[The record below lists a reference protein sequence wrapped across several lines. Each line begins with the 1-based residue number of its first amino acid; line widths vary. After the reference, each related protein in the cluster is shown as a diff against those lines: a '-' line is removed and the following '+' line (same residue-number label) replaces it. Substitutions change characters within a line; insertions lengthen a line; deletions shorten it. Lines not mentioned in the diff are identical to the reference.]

1 MRLKITVHAQ
11 LGQILDQKIQSQKKP
26 PPNCRISEEPEAKAG
41 LSPLHSTPQRVSKP
55 PKPPLQPDPWTHP
68 YTTFNE
74 QAPVPSESGQGSLLL
89 VLAASCSRHRSPSKA
104 FSEFLVWP
112 LVSFCC
118 LGKTKNSGRYQN

>member
-1 MRLKITVHAQ
+1 MHNWSKFWTKRYKAKKKKHHPTAGFLK
-11 LGQILDQKIQSQKKP
+11 SQKQKQG
-26 PPNCRISEEPEAKAG
+26 KAPCTQHHKG
-41 LSPLHSTPQRVSKP
+41 MSKP

-74 QAPVPSESGQGSLLL
+74 QASVPSESWQGSLLL

-104 FSEFLVWP
+104 FSEFLAWP